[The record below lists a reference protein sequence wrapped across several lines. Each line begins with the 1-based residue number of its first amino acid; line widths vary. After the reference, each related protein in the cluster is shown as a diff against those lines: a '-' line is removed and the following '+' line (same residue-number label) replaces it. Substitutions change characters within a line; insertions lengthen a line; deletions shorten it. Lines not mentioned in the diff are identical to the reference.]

1 MDVQIWADVS
11 VAVQTQLGPVKAI
24 TGVTKG
30 AATLIQSPGHGL
42 QAGAPVFVRAR
53 GIGALDYA
61 VGLVAE
67 PDADSFT
74 LQGVDSTGFRGA
86 LVEGSTV
93 QLITFGAEAETLQEI
108 TPSGGEAPD
117 VAINTIHPR
126 PDHSVPG
133 KPSPIVYSFGS
144 LWVPTDPALVALKA
158 AARTRSTCA
167 VRFTWAD
174 GTTLLFAGMPSAS
187 MAPGG
192 ASGQPVTTPIK
203 VNVRGPLATVAGAED

>member
-11 VAVQTQLGPVKAI
+11 VAVQTVLGATKAV

-30 AATLIQSPGHGL
+30 ADTIILCVGHGL
-42 QAGAPVFVRAR
+42 QEGAPVFLRIR

-61 VGLVAE
+61 VGIVDDPAV
-67 PDADSFT
+67 DSFK
-74 LQGVDSTGFRGA
+74 LRGVDSTGFRGTLA
-86 LVEGSTV
+86 EGSTA

-117 VAINTIHPR
+117 VNINTIHPR

-158 AARTRSTCA
+158 AAMKRSSCA

-203 VNVRGPLATVAGAED
+203 INVRGPLATIAGEGA

>member
-11 VAVQTQLGPVKAI
+11 VAVQTQLGPAKAI

-61 VGLVAE
+61 VGLVAAPE
-67 PDADSFT
+67 ADSFT

-93 QLITFGAEAETLQEI
+93 QLVTFGAEAETLQEI

-144 LWVPTDPALVALKA
+144 LWVPTDPALMALKA

-203 VNVRGPLATVAGAED
+203 VNVRGPLATVAGVED